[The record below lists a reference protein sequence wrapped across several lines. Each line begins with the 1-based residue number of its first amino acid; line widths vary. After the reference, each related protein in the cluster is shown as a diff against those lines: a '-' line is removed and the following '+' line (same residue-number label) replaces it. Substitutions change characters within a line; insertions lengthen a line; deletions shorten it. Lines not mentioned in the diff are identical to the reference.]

1 VPDVKDKD
9 DKARDKDKETTRQ
22 PDSDNEDDSGLLA
35 SGPYDADDAEADKVY
50 ADVDRKMAERR
61 TARRYVPSRAH
72 THIHRYTCVCVRRCT
87 LTGVRVRGAR

>member
-50 ADVDRKMAERR
+50 ADVDRKMDERR
-61 TARRYVPSRAH
+61 KARRYVPSRAH
-72 THIHRYTCVCVRRCT
+72 THICIGIHASVCA
-87 LTGVRVRGAR
+87 GAH